1 MGAERWQAF
10 GGWRSFTSQ
19 ATPDSAPPAKAG
31 KSGSKSRPYPPP
43 FTVAVARRS
52 SLPQPTRPPRAA
64 VSTDLTTT

>member
-10 GGWRSFTSQ
+10 AGARCFTSRT
-19 ATPDSAPPAKAG
+19 TPDSAPPAKAG
-31 KSGSKSRPYPPP
+31 KSGLRTGPYPP